1 MSMEWKPVLLMKQM
15 ELPFRVKFLLSESVL
30 SFGTS
35 TLGYGHRDVHYA
47 IEEFVSVRLK
57 EYRRILH
64 LFKHYNTNIL

>member
-15 ELPFRVKFLLSESVL
+15 ELPFRVKFFLSESVVL

-35 TLGYGHRDVHYA
+35 TLGCGHRDVHYA

-57 EYRRILH
+57 
-64 LFKHYNTNIL
+64 